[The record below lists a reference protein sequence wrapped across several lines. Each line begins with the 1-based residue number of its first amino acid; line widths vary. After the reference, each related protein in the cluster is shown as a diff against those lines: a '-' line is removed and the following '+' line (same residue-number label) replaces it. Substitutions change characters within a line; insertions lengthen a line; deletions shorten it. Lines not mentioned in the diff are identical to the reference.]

1 MIKMLLITAIM
12 NKFNMI
18 YGWWLVLLI
27 IGWVVESANIL
38 LTIIKAAI
46 NKE

>member
-27 IGWVVESANIL
+27 IGWVFEATNIL
-38 LTIIKAAI
+38 LTIIKAGME
-46 NKE
+46 KE